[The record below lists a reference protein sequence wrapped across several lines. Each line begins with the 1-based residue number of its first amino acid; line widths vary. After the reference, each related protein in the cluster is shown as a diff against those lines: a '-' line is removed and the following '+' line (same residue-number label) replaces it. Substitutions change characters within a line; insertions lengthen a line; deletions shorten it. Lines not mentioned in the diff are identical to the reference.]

1 MIGIE
6 RRFSDGVSRGAVIS
20 MTHSIAV
27 DFVMQGIRCNAIC
40 PGTVHT
46 SFVEDY
52 LVRSFAGQENEV
64 RQQLGRIEQADEI
77 AHAALYLASDETA
90 CVTGSTLVIDGGW
103 MAQ

>member
-1 MIGIE
+1 
-6 RRFSDGVSRGAVIS
+6 

-52 LVRSFAGQENEV
+52 LARSFADQENEV
-64 RQQLGRIEQADEI
+64 RQQLGRMGQADEI
-77 AHAALYLASDETA
+77 AHAALYLASDEA
-90 CVTGSTLVIDGGW
+90 
-103 MAQ
+103 A

>member
-1 MIGIE
+1 
-6 RRFSDGVSRGAVIS
+6 

-64 RQQLGRIEQADEI
+64 RQQLGRRDKRMRSPTQRSISPLTRLRA
-77 AHAALYLASDETA
+77 
-90 CVTGSTLVIDGGW
+90 
-103 MAQ
+103 